1 MDLRVTADNVF
12 VVMHDPLVDRTTNGK
27 GSVSS
32 FTLKNLLLL
41 DAAYH
46 WPQYR
51 GKGIRV
57 PTLAEVFERLPGA
70 RMNLEMKQFTPAS
83 AGALCAQVRRAGM
96 QRKVL
101 VAAFADAPVRA
112 FRRACP
118 EVATAMT
125 ASEARS
131 FAVVSRTYRLPA
143 PGLEI
148 PDGIADLSA
157 AARRRSVKLYLFT
170 VNDEKRMRELIEGG
184 VAGIITDRPDLLKAI
199 LNRDVPHL
207 GK

>member
-1 MDLRVTADNVF
+1 MRVTADNVF
-12 VVMHDPLVDRTTNGK
+12 VVMHDPMVDRTTNGK
-27 GSVSS
+27 GLVREKSLAELRV
-32 FTLKNLLLL
+32 L
-41 DAAYH
+41 DAGH
-46 WPQYR
+46 RWPQYR

-57 PTLAEVFERLPGA
+57 PTLAEVFERFPGA
-70 RMNLEMKQFTPAS
+70 RMNIEMKQFTPAQ
-83 AGALCAQVRRAGM
+83 AEALCAQVKRAGM

-101 VAAFADAPVRA
+101 VAAFGDEPVRA

-118 EVATAMT
+118 EAATAMT

-148 PDGIADLSA
+148 PDGIAELSA
-157 AARRRSVKLYLFT
+157 AARRRNVRLYLFT
-170 VNDEKRMRELIEGG
+170 VNDEKRMRELIEAG

-199 LNRDVPHL
+199 SAAYR
-207 GK
+207 